1 MTAKDAGMSGCKE
14 CWQKEIHL
22 EKESQ
27 VSRHCQ
33 DHKIARHAN
42 HPVGKYHVLN
52 AYNTML

>member
-14 CWQKEIHL
+14 CWQKEIRL